1 MTCSGRTACPS
12 PRSRKGAGEVL
23 TIIVQVDAPPG
34 QAIGI
39 KEAVA
44 MRLEPL
50 GSVRVISVMEDV
62 PEQMH
67 VAGYGG
73 TQGPPGPRG
82 G

>member
-1 MTCSGRTACPS
+1 M
-12 PRSRKGAGEVL
+12 L
-23 TIIVQVDAPPG
+23 TIVAQVDAPPG

-44 MRLEPL
+44 MCLEPL
-50 GSVRVISVMEDV
+50 GGIRVVSITEDT

-67 VAGYGG
+67 VAGYRAA
-73 TQGPPGPRG
+73 QGPPGRKG